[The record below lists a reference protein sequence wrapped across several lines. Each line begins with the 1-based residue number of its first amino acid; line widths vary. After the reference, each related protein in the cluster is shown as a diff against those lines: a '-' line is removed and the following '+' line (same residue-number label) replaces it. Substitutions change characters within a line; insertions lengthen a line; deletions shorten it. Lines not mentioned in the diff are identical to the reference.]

1 MEATVSS
8 ETADFTFSVIIPVY
22 NRVVQLAACVASLR
36 AQTFRDFELIVV
48 DDGST
53 DGTCDSFV
61 GEADVRVL
69 TKANGGPSSARN
81 FGVAAA
87 RGRYIFFLDSDDLAL
102 PWTLQ
107 CFAAAIEAGE
117 DPDIVCGNFVEFVD
131 VPPAIAWCESKIV
144 PYRDYLAA
152 AETGL
157 YAAGGM
163 IAVKRRVF
171 LASGGFDPAIKVA
184 EDHDLMLR
192 LGERPGFVHVAAPPT
207 YVKHDHA
214 GSISKSL
221 SLMGPGCTALLAHFE
236 AGFYGTS
243 ARARRIAGDMVGSH
257 VRSAVVSLARNGLL
271 RDSFALYRRA
281 IGLNVAARRWKFV
294 LAAPAVMVAGVMRG
308 ARR

>member
-8 ETADFTFSVIIPVY
+8 ETADVTFSVIIPVY
-22 NRVVQLAACVASLR
+22 NRVVQLAACVASVR
-36 AQTFRDFELIVV
+36 AQTFRNFELIIV

-53 DGTCDSFV
+53 DGTCSAFV
-61 GEADVRVL
+61 DAPDLRVL
-69 TKANGGPSSARN
+69 TKMNGGPSSARN

-87 RGRYIFFLDSDDLAL
+87 RGHYIFFLDSDDLAL
-102 PWTLQ
+102 PWTLE
-107 CFAAAIEAGE
+107 CFAAAIEAGQG
-117 DPDIVCGNFVEFVD
+117 PDIVCGNFVEFVD
-131 VPPAIAWCESKIV
+131 SPPTIAWCEPKIV
-144 PYRDYLAA
+144 PYQDYLAA

-163 IAVKRRVF
+163 IAVKRSVL
-171 LASGGFDPAIKVA
+171 LASGGFDPTIKVA

-207 YVKHDHA
+207 YAKHDHA

-221 SLMGPGCTALLAHFE
+221 SLMGPGCAALLAHLN
-236 AGFYGTS
+236 AGLYGTS

-271 RDSFALYRRA
+271 RDSLALYRRA
-281 IGLNVAARRWKFV
+281 VGLNMAAGRWKFLLGAPV
-294 LAAPAVMVAGVMRG
+294 VMLAGLMRG

>member
-131 VPPAIAWCESKIV
+131 APPVISWREPDIV
-144 PYRDYLAA
+144 SYRDYFDAA
-152 AETGL
+152 KTGL
-157 YAAGGM
+157 YPIGGM
-163 IAVKRRVF
+163 IAIRRSVL
-171 LASGGFDPAIKVA
+171 LANGGFDPSIKVA

-192 LGERPGFVHVAAPPT
+192 LGEQPGFVHVAAPPT
-207 YVKHDHA
+207 YAKHDHA
-214 GSISKSL
+214 GSISKQQAL
-221 SLMGPGCTALLAHFE
+221 IGQGCTALLVHLD
-236 AGFYGTS
+236 AGAYGAG
-243 ARARRIAGDMVGSH
+243 ARARRIAGGMVSSH
-257 VRSAVVSLARNGLL
+257 VRPAVVSMARNGLVY
-271 RDSFALYRRA
+271 DSFALYCRSFR
-281 IGLNVAARRWKFV
+281 LNLALGRWKFLL
-294 LAAPAVMVAGVMRG
+294 LAPVVMVACLLRRG
-308 ARR
+308 RQ